1 MNIAFNYLIVH
12 QFVNFKRV
20 YIFYNRKISSNTSN
34 AGKKFLV
41 DFFLKIGIN
50 LLTRYRGI
58 THSASARCREG
69 DRIESWPNT
78 TIQ

>member
-41 DFFLKIGIN
+41 DFFF
-50 LLTRYRGI
+50 
-58 THSASARCREG
+58 E
-69 DRIESWPNT
+69 DRN
-78 TIQ
+78 

>member
-34 AGKKFLV
+34 AGKNFLV
-41 DFFLKIGIN
+41 DFFF
-50 LLTRYRGI
+50 
-58 THSASARCREG
+58 E
-69 DRIESWPNT
+69 DRNQLADSRPWYSI
-78 TIQ
+78 